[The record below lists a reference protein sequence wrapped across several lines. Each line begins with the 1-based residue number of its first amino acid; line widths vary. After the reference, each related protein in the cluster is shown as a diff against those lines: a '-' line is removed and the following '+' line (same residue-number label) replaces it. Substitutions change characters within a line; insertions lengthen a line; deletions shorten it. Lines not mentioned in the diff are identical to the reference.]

1 MGIIDEIDEYPRDGR
16 FYLLEE
22 ITDRAGF
29 FVVDGLPVYGVLAS
43 GHKPAAPVRT
53 ALLELNTGI
62 DLLPICKGEETVV
75 QTFDL
80 IRTTIIPDQ
89 READAFFTLC
99 RDHAKGGS
107 GLTLR
112 EFFFA
117 ASKLFRQKS
126 AQGRR
131 NAIGLFGELTVMELG
146 SKHGFDLSESWQKV
160 GTESKYDFS
169 LDELNI
175 EVKTTTRHEM
185 IALIKHAQLFNE
197 DRNVLCFC
205 RIEKSPVGTTL
216 SELAQRLK
224 DGNVCFTTLESRLAI
239 ARELLAIEDGELK
252 TPYKLVSITFYKCE
266 DINPFLEISDRVSSL
281 SYEYDL
287 AGLPTIDLPEVLSN
301 SPT

>member
-1 MGIIDEIDEYPRDGR
+1 MGAIDEIDEYPRDGR

-29 FVVDGLPVYGVLAS
+29 FVVDGLPVYGVLA
-43 GHKPAAPVRT
+43 GKRKQTAPVRT

-62 DLLPICKGEETVV
+62 DLLPIRKGEEATV

-80 IRTTIIPDQ
+80 IRMTIIPDQ

-107 GLTLR
+107 DLTLR

-131 NAIGLFGELTVMELG
+131 NAIGLFGELTVIDLG
-146 SKHGFDLSESWQKV
+146 SKHGIDLSENWQKV
-160 GTESKYDFS
+160 GAKSKYDFS
-169 LDELNI
+169 LDEFNI

-197 DRNVLCFC
+197 DKNILCFC

-216 SELAQRLK
+216 NELAQRLK
-224 DGNVCFTTLESRLAI
+224 DSNLCFTTLESRLAL
-239 ARELLAIEDGELK
+239 AGELLIIEDKDLE
-252 TPYKLVSITFYKCE
+252 TPYKLVGITFYDCE
-266 DINPFLEISDRVSSL
+266 DINPFLEVSDRVSAL

-287 AGLPTIDLPEVLSN
+287 SGLPTIALFD
-301 SPT
+301 TAT

>member
-1 MGIIDEIDEYPRDGR
+1 MGIIDEIDEHPHDGR

-22 ITDRAGF
+22 LTDQAGF

-43 GHKPAAPVRT
+43 GHKPTAPVRT

-62 DLLPICKGEETVV
+62 DLLPIRKGEETTV

-80 IRTTIIPDQ
+80 IRMTIIPDQ

-131 NAIGLFGELTVMELG
+131 NAVGLFGELTVMDLG
-146 SKHGFDLSESWQKV
+146 SKHGVDLSGSWQKV
-160 GTESKYDFS
+160 GIESKYDFS
-169 LDELNI
+169 LDEFNI

-185 IALIKHAQLFNE
+185 IAMIKHAQLFKE
-197 DRNVLCFC
+197 DRNILCFC
-205 RIEKSPVGTTL
+205 RIEKSPTGTTL

-224 DGNVCFTTLESRLAI
+224 DGSACFTTLESRLAL
-239 ARELLAIEDGELK
+239 ARELLAIEDAELE
-252 TPYKLVSITFYKCE
+252 TPYKLVGITFYECG
-266 DINPFLEISDRVSSL
+266 DINPFPDILNRVATL

-287 AGLPTIDLPEVLSN
+287 AGLPTIALCDAL
-301 SPT
+301 T

>member
-22 ITDRAGF
+22 ITERAGF
-29 FVVDGLPVYGVLAS
+29 FVVDGLPVYGVIAR
-43 GHKPAAPVRT
+43 GHKSTAPVRT

-62 DLLPICKGEETVV
+62 DLLPIRDGKETTV

-80 IRTTIIPDQ
+80 IRMTIIPDQ

-99 RDHAKGGS
+99 RDHAKGS
-107 GLTLR
+107 SDLTLR

-131 NAIGLFGELTVMELG
+131 NAIGLFGELTVMDLG
-146 SKHGFDLSESWQKV
+146 SKHGVDLSGSWQKV
-160 GTESKYDFS
+160 GVESKYDFS
-169 LDELNI
+169 LDDCNI

-197 DRNVLCFC
+197 DRNILCFC

-216 SELAQRLK
+216 NELSQRLK
-224 DGNVCFTTLESRLAI
+224 DGNVCFTTLESRLAL
-239 ARELLAIEDGELK
+239 ARELLVIEDAELE
-252 TPYKLVSITFYKCE
+252 TPYKLVGIAFYECE
-266 DINPFLEISDRVSSL
+266 DINPFFDVSDRVAAL

-287 AGLPTIDLPEVLSN
+287 AGLPTISFSEALNLS
-301 SPT
+301 

>member
-22 ITDRAGF
+22 ITDQAGF
-29 FVVDGLPVYGVLAS
+29 FVVDGLPVYGVLAGRNQS
-43 GHKPAAPVRT
+43 TVPVRT

-62 DLLPICKGEETVV
+62 ELLPIRKGEEMTV

-80 IRTTIIPDQ
+80 IRMTATPVQ
-89 READAFFTLC
+89 REVDAFFTLC

-117 ASKLFRQKS
+117 ASRLFRQKS

-131 NAIGLFGELTVMELG
+131 NAIGLFGELTVMDLW
-146 SKHGFDLSESWQKV
+146 SKHGVDLSGTWQKV

-169 LDELNI
+169 LDEFNI
-175 EVKTTTRHEM
+175 EVKTTTRHDM
-185 IALIKHAQLFNE
+185 IALIRHSQLFNE
-197 DRNVLCFC
+197 DKNILCFC
-205 RIEKSPVGTTL
+205 RIEKSPAGTTL
-216 SELAQRLK
+216 NELAWRLK
-224 DGNVCFTTLESRLAI
+224 NGNVCFTTLESRLAL
-239 ARELLAIEDGELK
+239 ARELLAIEDVDLE
-252 TPYKLVSITFYKCE
+252 TPYKLVGITLYECK
-266 DINPFLEISDRVSSL
+266 DINPFIKVSDRVATL

-287 AGLPTIDLPEVLSN
+287 AGLPTVALTDVL
-301 SPT
+301 T